1 MARPLAE
8 GPELEVSGAS
18 RAKQVAA
25 TFRKRKRKCPAQ
37 ALGWAGFP
45 VCPLRH
51 RKRRG
56 ARGRPSECEPAGG
69 VAGGWVPAGCGLPGG
84 PTGWLACR
92 LSHRA
97 VGRRPWAGSCFDARV
112 PGTWRRAEA
121 WALGRPLRRRMVG
134 DGGSWSL
141 RTCPPWS
148 RLPEVLTP
156 RTSLL
161 GPSVWRGVWKR
172 GLPPKAPRSA
182 GSDLRAVQAPGA
194 S

>member
-1 MARPLAE
+1 M
-8 GPELEVSGAS
+8 
-18 RAKQVAA
+18 AA

-69 VAGGWVPAGCGLPGG
+69 VAGGCVPAGCGLPGG

>member
-69 VAGGWVPAGCGLPGG
+69 VAEGGCQLDPGFRAAPQVG
-84 PTGWLACR
+84 SPVACR
-92 LSHRA
+92 TEQW
-97 VGRRPWAGSCFDARV
+97 GDARGQARVSTPGCQGHGGV
-112 PGTWRRAEA
+112 PRRGLLAGLSGA
-121 WALGRPLRRRMVG
+121 GWSAMVAAG
-134 DGGSWSL
+134 ASGPAHL
-141 RTCPPWS
+141 WS

>member
-1 MARPLAE
+1 MHSVVGRRALSFSVQEAFLQPGERRRQQRQQEADGAQGALEVAWRNRPLGLFLARPLAE

-141 RTCPPWS
+141 RT
-148 RLPEVLTP
+148 
-156 RTSLL
+156 
-161 GPSVWRGVWKR
+161 
-172 GLPPKAPRSA
+172 
-182 GSDLRAVQAPGA
+182 
-194 S
+194 

>member
-69 VAGGWVPAGCGLPGG
+69 VAEGGGASWMRASGRPHRLARLSPVAQSSGATPVGRLVFRRPGARDMA
-84 PTGWLACR
+84 ACR
-92 LSHRA
+92 GVGSWQA
-97 VGRRPWAGSCFDARV
+97 SQAQDGRRWWQLEPQD
-112 PGTWRRAEA
+112 
-121 WALGRPLRRRMVG
+121 
-134 DGGSWSL
+134 
-141 RTCPPWS
+141 
-148 RLPEVLTP
+148 LTP
-156 RTSLL
+156 LVT
-161 GPSVWRGVWKR
+161 
-172 GLPPKAPRSA
+172 
-182 GSDLRAVQAPGA
+182 A

>member
-1 MARPLAE
+1 MHSVVGRRALSFSVQEAFLQPGERRRQQRQQEADGAQGALEVAWRNRPLGLFLARPLAE

-69 VAGGWVPAGCGLPGG
+69 VAEGGGASWMRASGRPHR
-84 PTGWLACR
+84 LAR

-141 RTCPPWS
+141 RT
-148 RLPEVLTP
+148 
-156 RTSLL
+156 
-161 GPSVWRGVWKR
+161 
-172 GLPPKAPRSA
+172 
-182 GSDLRAVQAPGA
+182 
-194 S
+194 

>member
-1 MARPLAE
+1 MRSLVLLEQSRWLPPSGSGNGSAPHRRSAGLAFRCARYVTGSAAALAA
-8 GPELEVSGAS
+8 GPPSAS
-18 RAKQVAA
+18 R
-25 TFRKRKRKCPAQ
+25 
-37 ALGWAGFP
+37 LGEW
-45 VCPLRH
+45 
-51 RKRRG
+51 RRG
-56 ARGRPSECEPAGG
+56 G
-69 VAGGWVPAGCGLPGG
+69 VPAGCGLPGG

-92 LSHRA
+92 TEQW
-97 VGRRPWAGSCFDARV
+97 GDARGQARVSTPGCQGHGGV
-112 PGTWRRAEA
+112 PRRGLLAGLSGA
-121 WALGRPLRRRMVG
+121 GWSAMVAAG
-134 DGGSWSL
+134 ASGPAHL
-141 RTCPPWS
+141 WS